1 MAGPHRAPFPVRM
14 FRCIHRLEET
24 IGISC
29 GLYGILL
36 TLFIITLHVFLFEH
50 RSRGSFAV
58 ILSMLLLTMSIAT
71 VTFGLTIIHEVGQFH
86 PKTLSDCQGSAIT
99 SSFIAL
105 VPIQLIFVDIFA
117 VPGLSP
123 AEKFKWTDNELRYI
137 PSYSWLCPSQKKLQA
152 DALPLSFGLP
162 LSFVLNMVCTGRFT
176 KFAERNDQI
185 LPVAVTHTAAITF
198 DIMVLQIAINKV
210 FYQPGISESN
220 PTETLSKG
228 DSELIESTL
237 SPLRRKNSEAD
248 FDNEKSD
255 D

>member
-36 TLFIITLHVFLFEH
+36 TLFIITLHVFLFER
-50 RSRGSFAV
+50 RSRGSFAI

-117 VPGLSP
+117 IYRTWLLYERKFFVILFPFLCDTIMLAFLLMAVPKSKKAPGRCSP
-123 AEKFKWTDNELRYI
+123 SVVRFAAVLR
-137 PSYSWLCPSQKKLQA
+137 P
-152 DALPLSFGLP
+152 
-162 LSFVLNMVCTGRFT
+162 
-176 KFAERNDQI
+176 
-185 LPVAVTHTAAITF
+185 
-198 DIMVLQIAINKV
+198 
-210 FYQPGISESN
+210 
-220 PTETLSKG
+220 
-228 DSELIESTL
+228 
-237 SPLRRKNSEAD
+237 
-248 FDNEKSD
+248 
-255 D
+255 